1 MARWERVRMAAGWE
15 KKIWLF
21 WGGFAFP
28 QNPGD
33 GGAAVSAPV
42 TGLGRSLPTAG
53 SERERGQGQGKGR
66 RANSP
71 PVGNNPDRNNTPNHR
86 RINPKSESE
95 PVFKPPGKQ

>member
-15 KKIWLF
+15 KKKKKRGF

-28 QNPGD
+28 LNPGD

-53 SERERGQGQGKGR
+53 SERERGSEAGEGK
-66 RANSP
+66 
-71 PVGNNPDRNNTPNHR
+71 
-86 RINPKSESE
+86 KSEFPSR
-95 PVFKPPGKQ
+95 GQ